1 MAFSREVESGLVV
14 WDSFESMLPT
24 ARARLTE
31 RLRRAGPVALA
42 VGLHGVGMAAL
53 IWLAASPD
61 FAEAPRR
68 MVNVELVT
76 PAPLP
81 ASQPEAPPQTA
92 AQTAAQQEASV
103 PPAPPV
109 SEPVSAPAS
118 RPVEAAA
125 EPAPQVEDEGSGDAA
140 LLDVDIPDAVVL
152 DAPGGTP
159 GETAFA
165 TRSSALRG
173 LACARAFGGEG
184 DQIGCEGAPAVD
196 FARYADGE
204 GAASVDALMQA
215 RFNSLA
221 GLFGAHLDPSL
232 RRLPGQQGMQV
243 MANQRMGMSGA
254 DEMRDSL
261 PPMVPDPAFGD

>member
-14 WDSFESMLPT
+14 WDSFVSMPPT

-68 MVNVELVT
+68 IVNVELVT
-76 PAPLP
+76 PALLP

-92 AQTAAQQEASV
+92 AQQEASV
-103 PPAPPV
+103 PPAP
-109 SEPVSAPAS
+109 PVSAPAS